1 MTATLRASTGAP
13 SAAGRDIPVG
23 LGRMAVS
30 VDPGATLSALGLGS
44 CIGLVMV
51 DVRAGVAG
59 LAHVML
65 PASRAGDGALP
76 GKFADT
82 AAPALLAGVVDV
94 GANPRRI
101 VVKIAGG
108 AQMFA
113 HGSGA
118 RSMAVGMRNE
128 EAVRAAVD
136 RLGLRVRAAET
147 GGGRGRTLRVEV
159 ATGRVTVRS
168 VGGEVEAL

>member
-1 MTATLRASTGAP
+1 MTATLRVVSGGLPAAP
-13 SAAGRDIPVG
+13 RDVPVG
-23 LGRMAVS
+23 LGRLAVS
-30 VDPGATLSALGLGS
+30 ADPAEMLSALGLGS

-82 AAPALLAGVVDV
+82 AAPALLAGVVGL
-94 GANPRRI
+94 GASPRRI
-101 VVKIAGG
+101 TVKIAGG

-113 HGSGA
+113 HGSGG
-118 RSMAVGMRNE
+118 RVMAVGMRNE
-128 EAVRAAVD
+128 EAVRAAVAGV
-136 RLGLRVRAAET
+136 GLRIAAAET
-147 GGGRGRTLRVEV
+147 GGERGRTLRVEV

-168 VGGEVEAL
+168 VGGEAAAL

>member
-1 MTATLRASTGAP
+1 MTDGM
-13 SAAGRDIPVG
+13 SAARRDVPVG

-30 VDPGATLSALGLGS
+30 ADPAELLSALGLGS

-82 AAPALLAGVVDV
+82 AAPALLAGVVGL
-94 GANPRRI
+94 GASPRRV

-118 RSMAVGMRNE
+118 RSMAVGARNE
-128 EAVRAAVD
+128 EAVRAAIDV
-136 RLGLRVRAAET
+136 LGLRIAAAET

-159 ATGRVTVRS
+159 ATGRVSVRS
-168 VGGEVEAL
+168 VGAEAVAL

>member
-1 MTATLRASTGAP
+1 MTATLGALP
-13 SAAGRDIPVG
+13 GARTAAHRDVPVG

-30 VDPGATLSALGLGS
+30 ADSAEILSALGLGS

-65 PASRAGDGALP
+65 PASRAGDSALP

-82 AAPALLAGVVDV
+82 AAPALLAGVVGL

-101 VVKIAGG
+101 VVKLAGG

-118 RSMAVGMRNE
+118 RVMAVGMRNE
-128 EAVRAAVD
+128 EAVRVAVAA
-136 RLGLRVRAAET
+136 LGLRIAAAET
-147 GGGRGRTLRVEV
+147 GGERGRTLRVEV
-159 ATGRVTVRS
+159 QTGRVTVRS
-168 VGGEVEAL
+168 VGGEAVPL